1 MIPISLSIQG
11 LYSYQEKQFI
21 DFSKMIDAELFGI
34 FGATGSGKS
43 SILDAIFLTLYGK
56 CERLEGRIAGGTN
69 YNMMN
74 LKSNKLWLDF
84 EFMDGNKDRFKFTL
98 EAKRRKKK
106 FEEIESLNR
115 SFYRWDNHQWVPIS
129 NPDIEEIIGLNYE
142 NFRRTIIIPQG
153 KFQEFIHLKST
164 ARENML
170 TDIFGLHKFDLSE
183 NTKIL
188 LRRNR
193 EDIEKLHAL
202 HLQYEKVT
210 KDYIQEKIDEKEKLI
225 QERQKLERQLT
236 QVRAELSKLELLK
249 NQIER
254 KQNLE
259 LRLQELLK
267 QKEDIQGRRKR
278 LDEYIFCLDRFKSSI
293 SEHQNLSRQLKDVD
307 HRIER
312 QREDLQSSNK
322 ELKARGPVLKHAEQV
337 YQQRDSLKK
346 KAEEYDLILKIKDIH
361 INVQGKE
368 DRITKARKHLQ
379 QLSVNIEATDK
390 EIISS
395 ERQQE
400 EIQDQLV
407 DEVEL
412 REVGNWFYEKNSL
425 QQELDFI
432 LQNEQKIQRSI
443 EEAKSE
449 KKKIL
454 EASSIDSRQHEL
466 PVQKVIQLLEEEK
479 NSLDVKEEKLKKEL
493 QEIQLNK
500 ELYSLSQNLAEG
512 EACPLCGNHHHPQ
525 PRHLHSASTDTRKVE
540 RELQEANRTR
550 LQLTDALPKLN
561 HLLSQ
566 SKKIQQERQEVIQAK
581 EKVASKIAQHQTHF
595 IWKDY
600 QSEDPDLI
608 KEKIKQRENQKK
620 KIEGIRLKIK
630 GLYESQK
637 EQQSKRQLYEKK
649 LEEIQQESSEL
660 IGQLHAVKNQLT
672 ILTLNNEIEKEEHEL
687 RSLKHQ
693 ALKEYNGAA
702 DTFEQIQSQVRTME
716 KEINILEGK
725 LHAEKQ
731 QRQEVLSSLAKLSQK
746 LENEI
751 KKGGFQSLQQV
762 SEILDQSIHIDTEKE
777 IIRAYEQNLTE
788 CQTSLKD
795 VEEDIGDK
803 SFDENHFLTRKKD
816 ELELTDLLD
825 EKKQNIGVLSGTI
838 AQLEADLQKKK
849 ELEQKMEKAENR
861 KGNLQLMERL
871 FKGKGF
877 VRHVSTKHL
886 ENLCAAANQRFIK
899 LTGNALSLEVDAEN
913 NFFVRDLMNEG
924 RRRSIKTLSG
934 GQTFQAAL
942 CLALALS
949 DQVQKQV
956 QADQNFFF
964 LDEGFGSQDK
974 NSLQI
979 IFQTLKSLRK
989 EKRVVGVISHVEDLQ
1004 EEIDTHLRI
1013 SLDPQ
1018 RGSLIRSSWEI

>member
-84 EFMDGNKDRFKFTL
+84 EFMDGNRDRFKFTL

-115 SFYRWDNHQWVPIS
+115 NFYRWDNHQWAPIP
-129 NPDIEEIIGLNYE
+129 NPDVEEIIGLNYE

-193 EDIEKLHAL
+193 ENIEKLHAL

-210 KDYIQEKIDEKEKLI
+210 KEYIQEKIDEREKLI
-225 QERQKLERQLT
+225 QEKQKLERQLT
-236 QVRAELSKLELLK
+236 QVRAELSRLELLK

-267 QKEDIQGRRKR
+267 QKEDIQGKRKR

-322 ELKARGPVLKHAEQV
+322 ELKAREPVLKHAEQV

-346 KAEEYDLILKIKDIH
+346 KAEEYDSILKIKDINL
-361 INVQGKE
+361 NVQGKE

-395 ERQQE
+395 ERKQE

-412 REVGNWFYEKNSL
+412 REVENWFHEKNSL
-425 QQELDFI
+425 RQELNFV
-432 LQNEQKIQRSI
+432 LQNERKIQRSI
-443 EEAKSE
+443 EEAKSG

-454 EASSIDSRQHEL
+454 EASRIDSRQHEL

-479 NSLDVKEEKLKKEL
+479 CSLDAKEEKLKKEL

-500 ELYSLSQNLAEG
+500 ELYSLSQNLSEG
-512 EACPLCGNHHHPQ
+512 EACPLCGNHHHPH
-525 PRHLHSASTDTRKVE
+525 PRHLRSASTDTRKVE
-540 RELQEANRTR
+540 RELQEVNRAR

-566 SKKIQQERQEVIQAK
+566 SKKIQQERQEVIQSK
-581 EKVASKIAQHQTHF
+581 EKIASKIAQHQTHF

-620 KIEGIRLKIK
+620 EIEGIRLKIK

-660 IGQLHAVKNQLT
+660 IGQLHAVKNQIT
-672 ILTLNNEIEKEEHEL
+672 ILTLNNEIEKKEHEL
-687 RSLKHQ
+687 RSLKYQ
-693 ALKEYNGAA
+693 ALKEYDGAA

-731 QRQEVLSSLAKLSQK
+731 QRQEVLSNLAKLSQK

-751 KKGGFQSLQQV
+751 KKGGFHSLQQV

-795 VEEDIGDK
+795 VEEDIGDQ

-825 EKKQNIGVLSGTI
+825 EKKQNIGVISGTI

-886 ENLCAAANQRFIK
+886 ENLCAAANQRFFK